1 VNDLEAKLRN
11 LTFREPPPGLR
22 GAVLANAR
30 APGWKNW
37 LAPHPAA
44 WLALAAL
51 WIALVVLDSLLNA
64 PAEPSS
70 RDQIARVASPRQ
82 TPVLLA
88 FYQQSGAIDLAR

>member
-1 VNDLEAKLRN
+1 MNDFEARLRS

-30 APGWKNW
+30 APGWKSW

-51 WIALVVLDSLLNA
+51 WIALVAVDSLLNA
-64 PAEPSS
+64 PVEPSS
-70 RDQIARVASPRQ
+70 RGQIARAAPPRQ
-82 TPVLLA
+82 TSVLLA
-88 FYQQSGAIDLAR
+88 FYQQSGGVDLAR